1 MNPTPAP
8 TLCIHCGL
16 EAGHPPRLNRF
27 EDGRVCPACADRL
40 LASLPPVLPADVAQ
54 VEADPNDYESEYQDY
69 GEPDF
74 DRPA

>member
-16 EAGHPPRLNRF
+16 DAGNPPRLNRF

-40 LASLPPVLPADVAQ
+40 LASLPPVLPSDPRHA
-54 VEADPNDYESEYQDY
+54 EASPEEIENEFQDY